1 MAAATA
7 SAVMPS
13 LGTRSINAVL
23 WGAGG
28 TVLRLLIQIGAQIVL
43 ARLLGPEQYGLFA
56 IGAIVIGFSA
66 FFSDVGLAYGLI
78 QKPTVGKRD
87 VRFVFTWQV
96 VLGSAVALAVLAA
109 SNVLATFLG
118 DVRASGVMA
127 ALSVVCLV
135 NALAAPSLNLLK
147 RDLNFRA
154 IQIAQLASY
163 VLGYL
168 AVGLPLAF
176 AGAQVWALVAA
187 WIVQACANALLLY
200 GAKRHSV
207 RPLFWYEDARVQSG
221 YGATVLVTNL
231 VNWLINNVDRVIV
244 GRTFGSRDIG
254 LYATSYNLLY
264 NPTMAALGVVQPV
277 FFSASSRLGAEPAR
291 VSQGYKSL
299 AGILAVLALPLFA
312 CVAVVSGTLV
322 AALYGP
328 KWEAAAPLLQPLA
341 LAMPLL
347 LLWGLST
354 PLLWT
359 AGRPSREFKLQLP
372 LALVWV
378 LVCLAAASV
387 SVLAVAWAVLALQAV
402 RTAVVVG
409 AATRAIGV
417 GGRELGRAVWGGLV
431 LTAGVAVLVGA
442 ADTYLSISTPGLL
455 LAADALVG
463 CVAWLALLRLAPSL
477 VSADAALL
485 LARVLDRLPAPLARH
500 LAHLAHKEEQT

>member
-28 TVLRLLIQIGAQIVL
+28 TALRLVIQIGAQIVL
-43 ARLLGPEQYGLFA
+43 ARVLGPEQYGLFA

-78 QKPTVGKRD
+78 QKPNVGPRD
-87 VRFVFTWQV
+87 IRFVFTWQV
-96 VLGSAVALAVLAA
+96 VLGSAVALSVLAG
-109 SNVLATFLG
+109 SEVLATFLG
-118 DVRASGVMA
+118 DVRAAGVMA
-127 ALSVVCLV
+127 ALSVVCFV

-147 RDLNFRA
+147 RELNFRA
-154 IQIAQLASY
+154 IQLAQLASY

-187 WIVQACANALLLY
+187 WIVQACASALLLY
-200 GAKRHSV
+200 GARRHSLK
-207 RPLFWYEDARVQSG
+207 PLFWYEDARTQSG

-231 VNWLINNVDRVIV
+231 INWLINNVDRVIV
-244 GRTFGSRDIG
+244 GRSFGSRDIG

-264 NPTMAALGVVQPV
+264 NPTMSVLGVVQPV

-291 VSQGYKSL
+291 VMQGYKSL

-312 CVAVVSGTLV
+312 CVSLVSGTVV

-328 KWEAAAPLLQPLA
+328 KWQAAAPLLQPLA
-341 LAMPLL
+341 LAMPML

-372 LALVWV
+372 LALLWV
-378 LVCLAAASV
+378 LVCLAAARV
-387 SVLAVAWAVLALQAV
+387 SVLAVAWAVLALQAL
-402 RTAVVVG
+402 RTTVVVA
-409 AATRAIGV
+409 AATRAIGL
-417 GGRELGRAVWGGLV
+417 RMSDLGRAVWGGLV
-431 LTAGVAVLVGA
+431 LTGGVAALVGL
-442 ADTYLSISTPGLL
+442 ADAYVPVQSPALRLL
-455 LAADALVG
+455 ADALVG
-463 CVAWLALLRLAPSL
+463 GAAWLVLLRLAPGL
-477 VSADAALL
+477 ISADAAVLL
-485 LARVLDRLPAPLARH
+485 GRMLDRLPAPLARH
-500 LAHLAHKEEQT
+500 LAHLAHREKQT